1 MVLDKIL
8 KFSLSLLFL
17 ILGLNI
23 LVDFVL
29 EKKLGFLDYKS
40 DITRKS
46 KTWDIFKGVNPW
58 LWLKF

>member
-46 KTWDIFKGVNPW
+46 KNWDIFKGVNPW
-58 LWLKF
+58 FWLKF